1 MGRRICLTED
11 QRRAEDAR
19 QMRLRLADSL
29 ALYKHRRGVKQEDLA
44 LELGISVPTLIKVLR
59 AEDVRVP
66 LSTTHQLL
74 CLAGHDLSKE
84 ARL

>member
-1 MGRRICLTED
+1 MGRRICLTDD

-29 ALYKHRRGVKQEDLA
+29 ALEKHRRGIKQEDLA
-44 LELGISVPTLIKVLR
+44 EELGISVPTLAKVLR
-59 AEDVRVP
+59 GEDVRVP
-66 LSTTHQLL
+66 LSTAHKLL

-84 ARL
+84 ARR